1 MFTSHNGN
9 LIIFSQDIATFVSA
23 AIKNSIDNKLKD
35 NEIFKRDEEV
45 MKKELEKLNQ
55 EIDNVTNTTVHLQAE
70 YDKLTN
76 KVGHFH
82 KENIIDLR
90 LIQNFDEG
98 VLNLEIQSSME
109 IETIIIIAQ
118 FDFEVLLDEQLY
130 VF

>member
-1 MFTSHNGN
+1 M
-9 LIIFSQDIATFVSA
+9 
-23 AIKNSIDNKLKD
+23 D

-45 MKKELEKLNQ
+45 MNKELEKLNTDIENITKKTTDQ
-55 EIDNVTNTTVHLQAE
+55 QLEQDQLTNTI
-70 YDKLTN
+70 
-76 KVGHFH
+76 GHFH

>member
-1 MFTSHNGN
+1 M
-9 LIIFSQDIATFVSA
+9 FVST
-23 AIKNSIDNKLKD
+23 AIKKNIESRLMD
-35 NEIFKRDEEV
+35 NELFKRDEEV
-45 MKKELEKLNQ
+45 MKKELEKLNT
-55 EIDNVTNTTVHLQAE
+55 EIGNITKKTTDLQLE
-70 YDKLTN
+70 QDQLTN
-76 KVGHFH
+76 KIGHFH